1 MLVTQLTAHAL
12 IKAKVAKKKIIIV
25 LAVIYVFFLLVFLNM
40 FHKVFHSWWITAF
53 NFLFMGGVMYLEML
67 YLIKF
72 INSEKEN
79 SQLK

>member
-12 IKAKVAKKKIIIV
+12 IKAKVLKKQIIAV
-25 LAVIYVFFLLVFLNM
+25 LTVIYVFFLLYFTNM
-40 FHKVFHSWWITAF
+40 FHRIFHSWQITVF
-53 NFLFMGGVMYLEML
+53 NFLFIAGLMYLDML

-79 SQLK
+79 RQLK